1 MPYWL
6 ELTIKIA
13 SGPVIGA
20 VIGFFTN
27 WLAVRML
34 FRPYR
39 PKYIGKLRLPFT
51 PGIIPKRK
59 EALGRALGKA
69 VGTQLVTPSDIQKLF
84 ASDEICARV
93 GDIAANALIA
103 TDDGLSVRGVADSLG
118 GEGGASR
125 LADRATDAV
134 TAELMRAAGKLD
146 LPALLA
152 EHAGKA
158 VASRGGLGGL
168 LGLLGGDRV
177 AAKLAESA
185 GERLRDYLN
194 EHGEETARPVVR
206 EEIDKLLDTPV
217 KGALERAGLTKERVA
232 ELAAG
237 AYRRYVVDKLADV
250 IAGFDIA
257 GTVAAKVREMDMKE
271 LEGLFMTV
279 MKRELRAIVNLG
291 GLLGALVGAVN
302 SLIMIFL

>member
-93 GDIAANALIA
+93 GDIAANALSA

-177 AAKLAESA
+177 AAKLAESS
-185 GERLRDYLN
+185 GKRLRD
-194 EHGEETARPVVR
+194 
-206 EEIDKLLDTPV
+206 
-217 KGALERAGLTKERVA
+217 
-232 ELAAG
+232 
-237 AYRRYVVDKLADV
+237 
-250 IAGFDIA
+250 
-257 GTVAAKVREMDMKE
+257 
-271 LEGLFMTV
+271 
-279 MKRELRAIVNLG
+279 
-291 GLLGALVGAVN
+291 
-302 SLIMIFL
+302 